1 MIKPYMTHNTQPG
14 FQVFTGVSS
23 VVVCSIQFDTT
34 PLFSLLT
41 LLSISIVLSYIS
53 MLYLPVVITVLV
65 FPILNSFLLTSPF
78 TEYLYASLIVF
89 IFLEVML
96 FLAYFWWYFHN
107 LSYVI
112 GSLSL
117 VSPLVLT
124 SSTYY
129 LIAGL
134 LLSLLSF
141 YLALLPILLF
151 LVLSFSEFSNALDT
165 TYLNDTAFVSLQL
178 TIVFLHLLHL
188 LVGLFFI
195 LSEISYPYYY
205 HFIEVIWLLIGY
217 CIYLQ

>member
-1 MIKPYMTHNTQPG
+1 MTHHTQPG
-14 FQVFTGVSS
+14 FQVLTGVSS
-23 VVVCSIQFDTT
+23 VVVCSLHFDST
-34 PLFSLLT
+34 PLYSLLT
-41 LLSISIVLSYIS
+41 LISISVVLSYIS
-53 MLYLPVVITVLV
+53 MLYLPLLITVLV
-65 FPILNSFLLTSPF
+65 FPILNSFLLTSPL
-78 TEYLYASLIVF
+78 TEYLYASLLLF

-107 LSYVI
+107 LSYVL

>member
-1 MIKPYMTHNTQPG
+1 MNRNTLLAMQS
-14 FQVFTGVSS
+14 FANVSAS
-23 VVVCSIQFDTT
+23 GIISIQFDTT
-34 PLFSLLT
+34 PLYTLLT
-41 LLSISIVLSYIS
+41 LISISIVLSYIS
-53 MLYLPVVITVLV
+53 MLYLPLLITLLT
-65 FPILNSFLLTSPF
+65 FPILNSFLLTSIQ
-78 TEYLYASLIVF
+78 TEYLYTSLILF

-107 LSYVI
+107 LSYVL

-151 LVLSFSEFSNALDT
+151 LVLSYSEFSNALDT